1 MTKEQIEKIFASQD
15 SENGFEEIVE
25 CVEDQNLR
33 MRLEFALLQCE
44 FDPEEYNDMQKEVN
58 IQLLKQINESDQYEC
73 FEQLGLKIENQSL
86 FCSVLECSQVSVEN
100 AKKYLRIVTYCM
112 DKIKIIKATNDVE
125 FIKQCI
131 EDVTLGLSIQDK
143 CSLVEMTN
151 DSEYVKTYIN
161 KNSETLTTRDLVRL
175 ICATKDCDYIKTCV
189 ESRAFSIVGTSLIL
203 LIQSTESPEFIK
215 QCVEDEKFGFSF
227 QEKIELIAAT
237 KDADY
242 IKRFIEQNQEQLSD
256 DSSKMKLIQA
266 TGDIEY
272 IKHCIESE
280 MLEEFYNE
288 ISLVQNI
295 RDPEYI
301 MKYIKKHNEVL
312 TEENRIRLIKS
323 LGNIVYI
330 DQCIKDKTLM
340 LSDEEK
346 TELIL
351 STKDKE
357 YMVRCISDES
367 LNLPAPFR
375 LILAQVTRCEQEKQR
390 LLKQYE
396 VEVTPSEIN
405 LPSGMTVGVEIESEG
420 EFSRSLRGEIFEG
433 WKAKDDPSLENGV
446 EVISPILRGTCKDAQ
461 NIYKICNILNDI
473 GQEAGENCGG
483 HVHIGADY
491 LTGTD
496 SYANLLVIWSNAEK
510 VLYQISN
517 EPYQL
522 PRNKAV
528 SFYAKPISRKIEEAL
543 QSGSLNLETE
553 EDLQSFI
560 KQLKD
565 VQENRH
571 FGVNFLNVNQRK
583 KNTIEFRLP
592 NGTLSPEAWIENI
605 NLFGGIVKAAEEI
618 AQIQR
623 KVAKERTDAEKQK
636 LDLFEAMNSGSLT
649 EEAVLNTLLMLT
661 VGEHQREVYK
671 HRYKTNK
678 ELMQS
683 DVFLEFE
690 MDNLIAEKPIKT
702 KKMTG
707 DFWSGLQS
715 VTGQEIIAADARL
728 SNDRAQLQETT
739 QVIPNEQ

>member
-1 MTKEQIEKIFASQD
+1 MTKEQIERIFNSQD
-15 SENGFEEIVE
+15 SENGFEEIVD
-25 CVEDQNLR
+25 CVEDEALR
-33 MRLEFALLQCE
+33 MRLDFALLQCE
-44 FDPEEYNDMQKEVN
+44 FNLEESNDMQEKVN
-58 IQLLKQINESDQYEC
+58 IQLLNQINESGQYEY
-73 FEQLGLKIENQSL
+73 FEQLGLKPENQSL
-86 FCSVLECSQVSVEN
+86 FCSMLECSRISVGN
-100 AKKYLRIVTYCM
+100 AKKYLKLVTYCL
-112 DKIKIIKATNDVE
+112 DKLKVIKATRDIG

-131 EDVTLGLSIQDK
+131 EDETLGLNIQDK
-143 CSLVEMTN
+143 CSLVEATN
-151 DSEYVKTYIN
+151 DLEYIKTYIN
-161 KNSETLTTRDLVRL
+161 KNSDTLTTRDLVKL
-175 ICATKDCDYIKTCV
+175 ICATKDYEYIKRCV
-189 ESRAFSIVGTSLIL
+189 ETRAFSMAGTYLVL

-215 QCVEDEKFGFSF
+215 QCIEDEKFRFSF
-227 QEKIELIAAT
+227 QEKIELITTT
-237 KDADY
+237 KDAEY
-242 IKRFIEQNQEQLSD
+242 IKRFIEENEHELSD
-256 DSSKMKLIQA
+256 DSSRMKLIQA
-266 TGDIEY
+266 TGDTEY
-272 IKHCIESE
+272 IRYCIENE
-280 MLEEFYNE
+280 MLQEFYNE

-295 RDPEYI
+295 RDPQYI
-301 MKYIKKHNEVL
+301 MQYIKKHKDVL
-312 TEENRIRLIKS
+312 TEEHRMKLMKS
-323 LGNIVYI
+323 QGDSAFI

-340 LSDEEK
+340 LSPEEK
-346 TELIL
+346 LELIL

-357 YMVRCISDES
+357 YMVRCISDEV
-367 LNLPAPFR
+367 LNLPVPFK

-396 VEVTPSEIN
+396 VEVTLSKIN
-405 LPSGMTVGVEIESEG
+405 LPSGMTVGIEIESEG
-420 EFSRSLRGEIFEG
+420 RFSRSLRGEILEG
-433 WKAKDDPSLENGV
+433 WKAKEDPSLDNGV
-446 EVISPILRGTCKDAQ
+446 EVISPILRGTRKDTR
-461 NIYKICNILNDI
+461 NIYKICNMLNDM

-543 QSGSLNLETE
+543 RSGSLNLETE

-560 KQLKD
+560 KQIKD
-565 VQENRH
+565 VQGNRH
-571 FGVNFLNVNQRK
+571 FGLNFLNVNQNK

-623 KVAKERTDAEKQK
+623 KVAKERTDEEKQK
-636 LDLFEAMNSGSLT
+636 LELFEDMNSGNLT
-649 EEAVLNTLLMLT
+649 EEGVLDTLLMLA

-683 DVFLEFE
+683 DFFLELE
-690 MDNLIAEKPIKT
+690 MNKLIAEKPIKT
-702 KKMTG
+702 KNTRG
-707 DFWSGLQS
+707 DFWLGLQS
-715 VTGQEIIAADARL
+715 ATGEEIVAADARL
-728 SNDRAQLQETT
+728 NNDRTQLQDTT
-739 QVIPNEQ
+739 QAIPNE